1 MPTNLPPEYF
11 QAEQR
16 YKAACTIQEK
26 ITALEE
32 LMGTIPKHKGTDKLR
47 ADLRRRLSKL
57 KESTQKAKKASRHE
71 SNFHIEKEGAAR
83 VILLGMPNTGKS
95 SLLACLTHAT
105 PTISEAPFSSW
116 IPLPGMLIWEN
127 VPIQLIDTPP
137 LNRDHMETELFDLIR
152 TADLLL
158 LLVDLQA
165 DTFQQLDDSVKILQE
180 NGIPIDCKKMP
191 DEKSDSIIFKPV
203 LLIINKCDDA
213 SFAEDLQL
221 FLELAE
227 CDWPAVAVSSTS
239 QYQLE
244 KLPQAIFKELKLIRV
259 YSKPPGKE
267 VDRNTPFVLKKGST
281 VEELSGKVH
290 KDFLEKLK
298 SARVWGT
305 GVFDGQLVGRDH
317 VLQDG
322 DIVELHI

>member
-1 MPTNLPPEYF
+1 
-11 QAEQR
+11 
-16 YKAACTIQEK
+16 
-26 ITALEE
+26 
-32 LMGTIPKHKGTDKLR
+32 
-47 ADLRRRLSKL
+47 
-57 KESTQKAKKASRHE
+57 
-71 SNFHIEKEGAAR
+71 
-83 VILLGMPNTGKS
+83 MPNTGKS

-105 PTISEAPFSSW
+105 PIISEAPFSTW
-116 IPLPGMLIWEN
+116 TPTPGMLIWEN

-137 LNRDHMETELFDLIR
+137 LNHDHMEAELFDLIR

-158 LLVDLQA
+158 LLVDLQI
-165 DTFQQLDDSVKILQE
+165 DTFQQLEDSVKILQE
-180 NGIPIDCKKMP
+180 NCIVISCKKMP
-191 DEKSDSIIFKPV
+191 DEKLENPIFQPV
-203 LLIINKCDDA
+203 LLVINKCDDA
-213 SFAEDLQL
+213 SFAEDLQV

-239 QYQLE
+239 HYQLE
-244 KLPQAIFKELKLIRV
+244 KLQQAIFNELNLIRV

-267 VDRNTPFVLKKGST
+267 VDRNAPFVLRKGST
-281 VEELSGKVH
+281 VEELSAKVH

>member
-16 YKAACTIQEK
+16 YKAARTIQEK
-26 ITALEE
+26 ITTLEE

-57 KESTQKAKKASRHE
+57 KDSTEKGKKTGRHE
-71 SNFHIEKEGAAR
+71 SNFHIEKEGAGR
-83 VILLGMPNTGKS
+83 VLLLGMPNTGKS

-105 PTISEAPFSSW
+105 PAISEAPFSTW
-116 IPLPGMLIWEN
+116 TPLPGMLIWEH

-137 LNRDHMETELFDLIR
+137 LNHEHIEAELFDLIR

-165 DTFQQLDDSVKILQE
+165 DTFQQLEDSIKILQE
-180 NGIPIDCKKMP
+180 NRIAIYCQKVP
-191 DEKSDSIIFKPV
+191 DDKVEFSASQPV
-203 LLIINKCDDA
+203 LLVINKCDNE
-213 SFAEDLQL
+213 SFNEDLQV
-221 FLELAE
+221 FRELVE

-239 QYQLE
+239 GYQLE
-244 KLPQAIFKELKLIRV
+244 KLQQVIFSELNLIRV
-259 YSKPPGKE
+259 YAKPPGKE
-267 VDRNTPFVLKKGST
+267 IDRTAPFVLKKGST
-281 VEELSGKVH
+281 VVDLSAKVH

-305 GVFDGQLVGRDH
+305 GVYDGQLVGRDH